1 MSIPLSAL
9 QSPILWATIVV
20 TLSFL
25 ILLWPKKDSRWRVE
39 SSKRLFHKLQK
50 LNGGEVICYLR
61 KVDCFVFEELLL
73 TSIARFNPSIQIV
86 RNSRYTGD
94 GGADGAFELEGK
106 KFIIQAKRY
115 EGFVNTADVLKL
127 SKDVAKFDAVHGLFV
142 HVGKTRNTTFCK
154 CPPNV
159 TIVSGEQVVAWVK
172 RGKLPMSVYRA
183 MQDDSPGIS
192 QSLRLNESY

>member
-1 MSIPLSAL
+1 MSILHSVL
-9 QSPILWATIVV
+9 ESPIATVTVV
-20 TLSFL
+20 ATLLFL
-25 ILLWPKKDSRWRVE
+25 VLLWPKKDSRWRVE

-50 LNGGEVICYLR
+50 LNGAAVISYLR

-73 TSIARFNPSIQIV
+73 TSIARFNPAIKVV

-94 GGADGAFELEGK
+94 GGCDGAFELEGK

-142 HVGKTRNTTFCK
+142 HAGKTRKTTFYK

-159 TIVSGEQVVAWVK
+159 TIVSGEQLVAWVK

-183 MQDDSPGIS
+183 IQDDSPGIS
-192 QSLRLNESY
+192 QSVRLNEAY